1 MSYKLFEYVIDN
13 YFRASIPYTRDYS
26 VNVVEE
32 EINNGII
39 DRIELKK
46 QVEHLLKSKTL
57 DEMIQYL
64 IDVEFLYNYQ
74 SQYPIYSMNCFKYFF
89 WDIIYPE
96 RRFKDDDILELAMN
110 VSELLSSKLNK
121 GKWILGS
128 ELIQQLNNDFAKQYE
143 YYHFFYFRAEM
154 DSLELYID
162 LKYIEKDK
170 DQEFIFRKV

>member
-1 MSYKLFEYVIDN
+1 MSYKLFKHVIDN
-13 YFRASIPYTRDYS
+13 YLRLSIPYTRDYS

-64 IDVEFLYNYQ
+64 IDLEFLYDHQ

-96 RRFKDDDILELAMN
+96 TKFKDDDILELAMN
-110 VSELLSSKLNK
+110 ISELLSSKLNK
-121 GKWILGS
+121 GKWVLGS
-128 ELIQQLNNDFAKQYE
+128 ELIQQLNNHFAKQFE
-143 YYHFFYFRAEM
+143 YYHLFYFHAEM
-154 DSLELYID
+154 YNLELDID
-162 LKYIEKDK
+162 FKFFQDKDK
-170 DQEFIFRKV
+170 ELLFRKV